1 MQSSHPDPAV
11 TAMLRRATCAVSRA
25 LPQLEGAAAS
35 RNCTRAVSTS
45 SSALTKP
52 KFPEDDADMAAARK
66 ARREAAEAEAAKS
79 VRAWSSPLFS
89 HVDVEVDDG
98 RVIPRWANVAFVAG
112 VFLVFGFAGRFAFQN
127 ERRKSERKQRAAEE
141 REARARVAIESGT
154 LLNDARRNF
163 AGADDEDPFEGMSP
177 EEIEKLAESRRN

>member
-1 MQSSHPDPAV
+1 LQSSHPDPAV

-25 LPQLEGAAAS
+25 LPQLERAAAS

-89 HVDVEVDDG
+89 HVEVEVDDG

-112 VFLVFGFAGRFAFQN
+112 VFLVFGFAGRFALQN

-177 EEIEKLAESRRN
+177 EEIEKLAESRRR